1 MRTCVYCWNNLKRG
15 VSTCNGC
22 RRVQPS
28 AQLAPYYV
36 QAISEDATLILGNA
50 RHRLA
55 ARAKELK
62 QLDRQPKKSDS
73 VKSVET
79 PIQKLP
85 QQLSGKNTFEFLTQ
99 KSTQKLNPAKKIGL
113 LGIPIVIIVLAVYLL
128 TPIQKD
134 SDPKN
139 DKALIEELFYGLND
153 ISSAQDQFTYI
164 VDNNYPNFLNNSIA
178 KACASRLKPATL
190 NSYMPLVKPETVEVF
205 KLLSISKN
213 YSSKHS
219 YDGSYGPDNEKFKG
233 TEIVGRTYTVSVSD
247 KLKSGGKTYD
257 FDRDIKVTIK
267 DGKAHWYTHYC

>member
-62 QLDRQPKKSDS
+62 QIDRQPKKPDS
-73 VKSVET
+73 IKSVET
-79 PIQKLP
+79 PVQELP
-85 QQLSGKNTFEFLTQ
+85 QQLSSKNRFEFLTQ
-99 KSTQKLNPAKKIGL
+99 KSARKLNPTKKLGL
-113 LGIPIVIIVLAVYLL
+113 LGIPIVIIMVAVYLF
-128 TPIQKD
+128 TPFQKD

-139 DKALIEELFYGLND
+139 DKALIEQLFYGLND
-153 ISSAQDQFTYI
+153 ISSAQDQFAYI
-164 VDNNYPNFLNNSIA
+164 VENNYPNFLDYPIA
-178 KACASRLKPATL
+178 KACAAGRKPATL
-190 NSYMPLVKPETVEVF
+190 DSYMPLVKPETVEVF
-205 KLLSISKN
+205 EILSISKD
-213 YSSKHS
+213 YSMKHS
-219 YDGSYGPDNEKFKG
+219 YDGGFGADNEKFKG
-233 TEIVGRTYTVSVSD
+233 TEIVGRTYTVSVID

-257 FDRDIKVTIK
+257 FDRDVKVTVK

>member
-1 MRTCVYCWNNLKRG
+1 
-15 VSTCNGC
+15 
-22 RRVQPS
+22 
-28 AQLAPYYV
+28 V

-85 QQLSGKNTFEFLTQ
+85 QQLSSKNTFEFLTQ
-99 KSTQKLNPAKKIGL
+99 KSTQKLNPTKKIGL
-113 LGIPIVIIVLAVYLL
+113 LGIPIVIMVLALYLL

-139 DKALIEELFYGLND
+139 DKALIGELFYGLND
-153 ISSAQDQFTYI
+153 ISSAQDQFTYT

-178 KACASRLKPATL
+178 KACAAGLKPATS
-190 NSYMPLVKPETVEVF
+190 NSYSPLDEPETVEVF
-205 KLLSISKN
+205 KILSISKN
-213 YSSKHS
+213 YSSKQS
-219 YDGSYGPDNEKFKG
+219 YDGSFGPDNEKFKG
-233 TEIVGRTYTVSVSD
+233 TEIVGRTYTVSAID
-247 KLKSGGKTYD
+247 KVTTGGKTNSYEID
-257 FDRDIKVTIK
+257 MKVTIK
-267 DGKAHWYTHYC
+267 DGKAHWFTHYC